1 MVFFFSL
8 KHWLA
13 FFTWSEKVGGQWHLQ
28 VHALKSL
35 QEVRL
40 RCCDA
45 NRTCEL
51 SITYHANLES
61 IIPQSYLA
69 SRVLFKKNKTEETPF
84 CASLSPPVQWGA
96 YITKLNN
103 LQQLFWWL
111 EPLFHPSVLRQCM
124 IISFWNVG
132 RWSAIEISRG
142 RHTAVI
148 CNLSLRCSENDCKN
162 MAVQNIFLH
171 LTRKYD
177 PYYVVPL

>member
-1 MVFFFSL
+1 MWYSFFSL

-69 SRVLFKKNKTEETPF
+69 SRVLFKKNKKQKKHLFVPHFPHLRNEV
-84 CASLSPPVQWGA
+84 L
-96 YITKLNN
+96 ILLN
-103 LQQLFWWL
+103 
-111 EPLFHPSVLRQCM
+111 
-124 IISFWNVG
+124 
-132 RWSAIEISRG
+132 
-142 RHTAVI
+142 
-148 CNLSLRCSENDCKN
+148 
-162 MAVQNIFLH
+162 
-171 LTRKYD
+171 
-177 PYYVVPL
+177 